1 MLTHSILW
9 RKMFTSLSLCYFP
22 SDANSRHSEI
32 SQLLEGVQGELN
44 EAKMDKH
51 ESARHQKKQELLE
64 SMKRLFPGVYG
75 RLIDL
80 CEPVHKKLV
89 YIQSFFYLNFIGPR
103 AVFLHN
109 CLPYWKLENCALMS
123 TDQVSSV
130 VSGMGSY
137 SSYCQPRGHIMCIG
151 LWKESPELIQD
162 RKQFLLNIY
171 LFIFMFLLLR
181 YTLAITRVLGRN
193 MDAIVVDTEKTGKD
207 CIQYLRE
214 QVSKGLLALY
224 VL

>member
-89 YIQSFFYLNFIGPR
+89 HIQSFFYLNFIGPR
-103 AVFLHN
+103 TVFLHN
-109 CLPYWKLENCALMS
+109 CLPY
-123 TDQVSSV
+123 
-130 VSGMGSY
+130 
-137 SSYCQPRGHIMCIG
+137 
-151 LWKESPELIQD
+151 
-162 RKQFLLNIY
+162 
-171 LFIFMFLLLR
+171 
-181 YTLAITRVLGRN
+181 
-193 MDAIVVDTEKTGKD
+193 
-207 CIQYLRE
+207 
-214 QVSKGLLALY
+214 
-224 VL
+224 